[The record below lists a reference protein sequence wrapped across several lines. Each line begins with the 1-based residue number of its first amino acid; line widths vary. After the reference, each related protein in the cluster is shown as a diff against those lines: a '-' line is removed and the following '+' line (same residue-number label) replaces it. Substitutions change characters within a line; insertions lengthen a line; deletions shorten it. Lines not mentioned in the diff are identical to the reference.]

1 MTDNYDS
8 SASGYVTEDFEGI
21 TRTFTEVKI
30 LHTSEVNIVAKGKRY
45 GRWWLLKGLRQEVA
59 GDAGY
64 RQRLRKELE
73 ILMQLQHPN
82 IVSAVGMEPVD
93 GLGECIVMEFLDGTT
108 LKEWLRGTTTR
119 RQRRKVAWELTE
131 AVGYAHAKGIVH
143 RDLKPSNILI
153 TVNGESVKLLDFGLA
168 DADSYAILKQPA
180 GTLRYISP
188 EQVQTAVADVRNDI
202 YSLGVVLGEMR
213 LGYGRIVKKCLLP
226 LEKRYRNVA
235 ELQGAMRAQDRW
247 RVRMAVAAVALCV
260 ILLAGLVGI
269 QTMRLRDFASQATE
283 NRTEQERLNA
293 TVTLLTDSLDRMSVL
308 HHQLANEQEQLKGEQ
323 EQLKGEQE
331 QQLLKRQRVE
341 EAVSKGKAEIDRV
354 IKDLGLKQHFDT
366 LSNFVYLDD
375 ELLTDLTNAYE
386 ISKAFVERIEPDYTE
401 RELSEISNRLTDY
414 YSKCAKYYL
423 NRYNQMKAEYDRKI
437 MQGD

>member
-1 MTDNYDS
+1 M
-8 SASGYVTEDFEGI
+8 
-21 TRTFTEVKI
+21 
-30 LHTSEVNIVAKGKRY
+30 
-45 GRWWLLKGLRQEVA
+45 
-59 GDAGY
+59 
-64 RQRLRKELE
+64 
-73 ILMQLQHPN
+73 
-82 IVSAVGMEPVD
+82 
-93 GLGECIVMEFLDGTT
+93 
-108 LKEWLRGTTTR
+108 
-119 RQRRKVAWELTE
+119 AWELTE

-153 TVNGESVKLLDFGLA
+153 TVNGENVKLLDFGLA

-213 LGYGRIVKKCLLP
+213 LGYGCIVKKCLLP

-247 RVRMAVAAVALCV
+247 RARMAVAAVALCV

-269 QTMRLRDFASQATE
+269 QTMRLRDFVSQATE

-308 HHQLANEQEQLKGEQ
+308 HHQLANDQEQLKD
-323 EQLKGEQE
+323 EQE
-331 QQLLKRQRVE
+331 QQLLKRLRVE

-354 IKDLGLKQHFDT
+354 IKDLGVKQHFDT

-375 ELLTDLTNAYE
+375 ELLTDLTKAYE